1 MLFILILL
9 SVGGFFTAFL
19 FSINASWG
27 DKTAG
32 KISITAGSIGVISV
46 FVLFIGLC
54 VKSRNT
60 PVSIY
65 EYKVHL
71 YYLGGSERDIVIK
84 STQDPYIYSY
94 KGSYSL
100 KWYYEC
106 TPYIE
111 KGVVRRDIL
120 SKKKIKDLTW
130 KDKKNTNK

>member
-1 MLFILILL
+1 MISILALL

-19 FSINASWG
+19 FSINASCG

-32 KISITAGSIGVISV
+32 KISITAGGIGVISM
-46 FVLFIGLC
+46 FVFIGLC
-54 VKSRNT
+54 VKSCNT
-60 PVSIY
+60 PVPLY
-65 EYKVHL
+65 EYNLHL

-84 STQDPYIYSY
+84 STQDPYISSY

-100 KWYYEC
+100 EWYYGC

-130 KDKKNTNK
+130 KDKKEYE